1 MGSAKDL
8 DEIAALDIENVYI
21 YVGDAVRWDFVPR
34 TIADEGILIKTIAA
48 STTSAP
54 SFSSIL
60 TGLYPTSHKVYS
72 FSNRLDENVPTI
84 LDLEESQPQTEF
96 FNSIFEHAD
105 REHEGIDPIMQVLNV
120 TEPSMSLEAAGQP
133 FVFCER
139 GPGGHAPYGDF
150 SGGATEYFEENANY
164 SQQNLKQDYQRS
176 VELDAKL
183 FRHRINTLRS
193 RGVLENTLVIYTSD
207 HGELL
212 GENGMVGHNSPMRS
226 EEVYVPTV
234 FFHPELETSRVT
246 QKVMSH
252 VDLFPTI
259 LDVLSINHS
268 STFDGDSVIGDYN
281 WEPKCSIYDNKFI
294 SQPLPVGDGRM
305 CFDGVW
311 DADGGYVF
319 PNSTIFDRLLIL
331 LGKVYKSPKRHY
343 MRNHILKL
351 IREYAAGSQCYG
363 EPSFSQSEASKR
375 VEALRAKQPVG
386 FQQQVEKANKERL
399 SDLGYL

>member
-8 DEIAALDIENVYI
+8 DEIAALDIENIYI

-84 LDLEESQPQTEF
+84 LDLEESQAQTEF
-96 FNSIFEHAD
+96 FNSIFEHTD

-120 TEPSMSLEAAGQP
+120 TEPSMSPEAAGQP

-150 SGGATEYFEENANY
+150 SGGATEYFGEKANY
-164 SQQNLKQDYQRS
+164 SKQNLEREYQRS
-176 VELDAKL
+176 IELDAEL
-183 FRHRINTLRS
+183 FCDRIS
-193 RGVLENTLVIYTSD
+193 MLENEGILEDTLVIYTSD

-212 GENGMVGHNSPMRS
+212 GENGMIGHNSPMQP
-226 EEVYVPTV
+226 EKVYVPTV
-234 FFHPELETSRVT
+234 FLHPELESNQITER
-246 QKVMSH
+246 VMSH

-259 LDVLSINHS
+259 LDVLSVDHDS
-268 STFDGDSVIGDYN
+268 GFDGESIVGDYH
-281 WEPKCSIYDNKFI
+281 WGPKYTIYNSEFI
-294 SQPLPVGDGRM
+294 SQPLPIGDGRM
-305 CFDGVW
+305 AFDGVW
-311 DADGGYVF
+311 DADDGYVF
-319 PNSTIFDRLLIL
+319 PNNGVLKRLLIL
-331 LGKVYKSPKRHY
+331 AGKLYRSPKRHY
-343 MRNHILKL
+343 LRNHVLEL
-351 IREYAAGSQCYG
+351 RREYSTGSQCYG
-363 EPSFSQSEASKR
+363 EPNFSQAEARERLGS
-375 VEALRAKQPVG
+375 LQAKQSVG
-386 FQQQVEKANKERL
+386 LRQHVEEANKERL
-399 SDLGYL
+399 TNLGYL